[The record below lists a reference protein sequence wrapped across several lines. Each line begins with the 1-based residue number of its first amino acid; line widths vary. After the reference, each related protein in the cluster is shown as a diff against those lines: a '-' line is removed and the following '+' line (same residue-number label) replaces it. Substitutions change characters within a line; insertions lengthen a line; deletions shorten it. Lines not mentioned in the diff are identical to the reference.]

1 MSVKN
6 KTFFSIIVPAYNA
19 GKDIHKTIDS
29 VLAQSFDNWELIIV
43 DDCSTDNTKDVVCTY
58 SEKNPNIK
66 YTSLEKNSG
75 NAKKPRDYGVSI
87 SKGDYCV
94 MLDSD
99 DALSE
104 DYLEK
109 IHNKI
114 ISEQADVVISV
125 MEMREL
131 ETKALVNILPR
142 QDFTMPPYGQDACKY
157 ILSSWSFSGGGIAF
171 CRELYKYVN
180 DLNPYYYCY
189 SDEMSERILVYYAK
203 KVSLSSGVYTY
214 WQHKDSITHKC
225 SPKLFE
231 MLNVDLNLIE
241 FTKKRYGQDEVD
253 EVCISTLRHML
264 SLYKKYLQ
272 NYREFST
279 DICSN
284 IESIFQT
291 AYRCLQKINWNKK
304 GVKQRVYMINFMLFK
319 WINKCMF
326 LIKK

>member
-1 MSVKN
+1 MQRNNPLV
-6 KTFFSIIVPAYNA
+6 SIITPNYNCSRFIA
-19 GKDIHKTIDS
+19 ETIES
-29 VLAQSFDNWELIIV
+29 VLAQTYTNWELLFQ

-125 MEMREL
+125 MEMREI

-171 CRELYKYVN
+171 CRELYK
-180 DLNPYYYCY
+180 
-189 SDEMSERILVYYAK
+189 
-203 KVSLSSGVYTY
+203 
-214 WQHKDSITHKC
+214 
-225 SPKLFE
+225 
-231 MLNVDLNLIE
+231 
-241 FTKKRYGQDEVD
+241 
-253 EVCISTLRHML
+253 
-264 SLYKKYLQ
+264 
-272 NYREFST
+272 
-279 DICSN
+279 
-284 IESIFQT
+284 
-291 AYRCLQKINWNKK
+291 
-304 GVKQRVYMINFMLFK
+304 
-319 WINKCMF
+319 
-326 LIKK
+326 